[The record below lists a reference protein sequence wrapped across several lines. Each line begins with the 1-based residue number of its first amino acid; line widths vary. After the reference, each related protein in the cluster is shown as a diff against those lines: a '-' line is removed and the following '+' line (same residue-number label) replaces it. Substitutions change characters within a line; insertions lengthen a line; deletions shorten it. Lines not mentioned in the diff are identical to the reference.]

1 MRKRPLLLSM
11 MLFVLLMTSCSTTAD
26 IVPFSELIAPPQRPA
41 LSEIT
46 QDNAI
51 KQLGINLTSLIA
63 HIESWE
69 AYQEAEDA
77 YYRKILENSEK

>member
-1 MRKRPLLLSM
+1 MKKRLLLLSM
-11 MLFVLLMTSCSTTAD
+11 ILFVLSTSCSTTAEF
-26 IVPFSELIAPPQRPA
+26 VPFSELFTPPQRPV

-46 QDNAI
+46 QENAI
-51 KQLGINLTSLIA
+51 KQLGLNLTALIA

-69 AYQEAEDA
+69 AYQTAEDS

>member
-1 MRKRPLLLSM
+1 MKKRPLLLSM
-11 MLFVLLMTSCSTTAD
+11 MLFVLLISCSTTAD
-26 IVPFSELIAPPQRPA
+26 FVPFSELIAPPQRPA

-69 AYQEAEDA
+69 AYQKAEDA
-77 YYRKILENSEK
+77 YYRKILDNSEK